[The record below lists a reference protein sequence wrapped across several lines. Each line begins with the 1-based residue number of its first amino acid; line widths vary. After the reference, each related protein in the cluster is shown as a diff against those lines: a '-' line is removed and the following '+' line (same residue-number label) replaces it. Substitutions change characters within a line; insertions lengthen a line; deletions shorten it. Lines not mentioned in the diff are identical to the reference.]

1 MFADLSQLFLLPF
14 LFQSRWRQNR
24 NKFGL
29 NFEIKMINILYCV
42 AFGLNLDSRDAFPY
56 WIFIVLKTNGPD
68 YLKKSTQKFVISSS
82 V

>member
-14 LFQSRWRQNR
+14 LFQSRWRQNK

-42 AFGLNLDSRDAFPY
+42 AFE
-56 WIFIVLKTNGPD
+56 I
-68 YLKKSTQKFVISSS
+68 
-82 V
+82 